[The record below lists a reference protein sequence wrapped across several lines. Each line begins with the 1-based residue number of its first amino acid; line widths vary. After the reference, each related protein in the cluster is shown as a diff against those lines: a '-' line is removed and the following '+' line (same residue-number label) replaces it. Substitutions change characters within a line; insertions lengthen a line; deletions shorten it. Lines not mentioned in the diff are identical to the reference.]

1 MTAYLIVG
9 FYLLITIGIGL
20 LAFHY
25 QKNTPDDYFLA
36 NRRVGAFVLFFTL
49 IATNFSAF
57 FFLGFAG
64 AGYRIG
70 YGYYGILSFG
80 TALVALSFFFIG
92 HRAWLLGKARGY
104 ITPPELI
111 GDRLRSPSLQVVFL
125 AVMVFFTIPYLA
137 LQPIG
142 AGYLLSELTNNA
154 IPYFWGAVLLTA
166 FMVLYVFLGGM
177 RSVAITDVFQGL
189 LMFVLT
195 VVAVMYVA
203 NAFGGVSEANRRV
216 LAIKPELFTREGGE
230 EFFTPRR
237 WFSFMLLFPLAVPMF
252 PQVFMRFFIPGS
264 ARSLRVAATLYPL
277 VTATLFLGPVIIG
290 VLGHLTFPGLEGTT
304 SDQILPMMLT
314 AHAPA
319 WFAALVTVGALAA
332 FMSTMDSQLL
342 ALSSMLTRDVYVRF
356 FRRTATVGTQVT
368 LGRVLIVA
376 LSVIGLVI
384 AYQPPATIFA
394 IATEAF
400 TGLAIL
406 FPTTVAVLY
415 WRGVTPLAC
424 IASIVV
430 GQVLLIGYHYE
441 IIPASM
447 TFGFLPLIPILFVTT
462 AVLVAVG
469 LVQERLFGPP
479 RVSDRRQEAIPSH
492 G

>member
-1 MTAYLIVG
+1 MTLPYLIVG
-9 FYLLITIGIGL
+9 LYLVITVGIGIAGY
-20 LAFHY
+20 HY
-25 QKNTPDDYFLA
+25 RKNTPDDFFLA
-36 NRRVGAFVLFFTL
+36 NRGVGAFVLFFTL

-80 TALVALSFFFIG
+80 TALVALPFFFIG
-92 HRAWLLGKARGY
+92 YKAWRLGKAAGY

-111 GDRLRSPSLQVVFL
+111 GDRLRSKPLQVVFL

-142 AGYLLSELTNNA
+142 AGYLLSQLTGET

-166 FMVLYVFLGGM
+166 FMVAYVFLGGM
-177 RSVAITDVFQGL
+177 RSVAITDVFQGI
-189 LMFVLT
+189 LMFVLIVL
-195 VVAVMYVA
+195 VVAYIGQALGGLGSA
-203 NAFGGVSEANRRV
+203 NASVRELQPA
-216 LAIKPELFTREGGE
+216 LFTREGGGG
-230 EFFTPRR
+230 FFTPRR
-237 WFSFMLLFPLAVPMF
+237 WFSFMLLFALAVPMF
-252 PQVFMRFFIPGS
+252 PQVFMRFFIPDT
-264 ARSLRVAATLYPL
+264 ARSLRVAATLYPV
-277 VTATLFLGPVIIG
+277 VTAILFIGPVIIG
-290 VLGHLTFPGLEGTT
+290 VLGHLTFPGLEGNE
-304 SDQILPMMLT
+304 SDQILPMMLA

-319 WFAALVTVGALAA
+319 WLAALVMVGALAA

-342 ALSSMLTRDVYVRF
+342 ALSSMLTRDLYLGFVNPHASIEF
-356 FRRTATVGTQVT
+356 QVK
-368 LGRVLIVA
+368 LGRALVVL
-376 LSVIGLVI
+376 LSVVGLAI

-415 WRGVTPLAC
+415 WRRVGAGAC
-424 IASIVV
+424 IASILV
-430 GQVLLIGYHYE
+430 GQILLFGYHYE
-441 IIPASM
+441 IIPPRL
-447 TFGFLPLIPILFVTT
+447 TFGFLPLIPILVVSSL
-462 AVLVAVG
+462 VLVGVT
-469 LVQERLFGPP
+469 LVHGRARSETGPP
-479 RVSDRRQEAIPSH
+479 QEVLARH

>member
-1 MTAYLIVG
+1 MIAYVIVAT
-9 FYLLITIGIGL
+9 YILATIGIGIV
-20 LAFHY
+20 AYHY
-25 QKNTPDDYFLA
+25 GKNTPDDYFLA

-70 YGYYGILSFG
+70 YSYYGIMSFG
-80 TALVALSFFFIG
+80 TALVALPFFFIG
-92 HRAWLLGKARGY
+92 NRAWLLGKVKGY

-111 GDRLRSPSLQVVFL
+111 GDRLNSRPLQVVFL
-125 AVMVFFTIPYLA
+125 GVMVFFTVPYLA

-142 AGYLLSELTNNA
+142 AGYLLSKLTGDA

-195 VVAVMYVA
+195 VLAVAYIA
-203 NAFGGVSEANRRV
+203 NALGGLTEANTKVQVVR
-216 LAIKPELFTREGGE
+216 PELFSREGAGG
-230 EFFTPRR
+230 FFTPRR
-237 WFSFMLLFPLAVPMF
+237 WFSFMLLFALAVPMF

-264 ARSLRVAATLYPL
+264 ARSLQVAATLYPL
-277 VTATLFLGPVIIG
+277 ITATLFVGPVIIG
-290 VLGHLTFPGLEGTT
+290 VLGHLTFPGLEAND
-304 SDQILPMMLT
+304 SDQILPMMLA
-314 AHAPA
+314 AHAPT
-319 WFAALVTVGALAA
+319 WLSALVTVGALAA

-342 ALSSMLTRDVYVRF
+342 ALSSMLTRDIYVGFVDRK
-356 FRRTATVGTQVT
+356 ASVATQVN
-368 LGRVLIVA
+368 LGR
-376 LSVIGLVI
+376 GLVVVLSIAGLII

-415 WRGVTPLAC
+415 WRRVTSGAC
-424 IASIVV
+424 IASIGV
-430 GQVLLIGYHYE
+430 GQVLLFGYHYE
-441 IIPASM
+441 IVPARM
-447 TFGFLPLIPILFVTT
+447 TFGFLPLVPILVATSL
-462 AVLVAVG
+462 VLLVLG
-469 LVQERLFGPP
+469 LVQGRASRQQPERVAASAG
-479 RVSDRRQEAIPSH
+479 DTQPS
-492 G
+492 